1 MNPIAMN
8 HRQPRLTTLMVTLGF
23 SLLLVTGC
31 DAQKPAADAASS
43 VTEGKPY
50 SEPALVLKVIDQ
62 ETKLPVVG
70 ALVYGHYAT
79 STGTLAGGTRLGEFV
94 KSFEAVTDANGN
106 ATLEAWTTGERKV
119 QGLPNG
125 KFPVVAVYKPGYDLE
140 TQSLNSI
147 REFRSRT
154 NVSGGGKA
162 EATEATV
169 DWTKYPFEL
178 RPLKTEKERYDALS
192 NAGTPMM
199 MVGECGWEAYAGI
212 LLAQHVEWKDFLKR
226 NVPAQGLDARGYK
239 QSNYSHPNRDW
250 MLSGTSALDR
260 IIDKYPAEDSAQ
272 RCMDPTKL
280 TVKKKL

>member
-8 HRQPRLTTLMVTLGF
+8 HRQPRLTTLMLTLGV

-31 DAQKPAADAASS
+31 EAQKPVTNATIS

-62 ETKLPVVG
+62 ETKLPVAG
-70 ALVYGHYAT
+70 ALIYGHYAT

-94 KSFEAVTDANGN
+94 KSFEAITDANGN
-106 ATLEAWTTGERKV
+106 VTLEAWTTGERKV
-119 QGLPNG
+119 QGLPSG
-125 KFPVVAVYKPGYDLE
+125 KFPVIAVYKPGYDLE

-162 EATEATV
+162 VTTDATV

-192 NAGTPMM
+192 NAGYPMM
-199 MVGECGWEAYAGI
+199 MVGECG
-212 LLAQHVEWKDFLKR
+212 
-226 NVPAQGLDARGYK
+226 
-239 QSNYSHPNRDW
+239 
-250 MLSGTSALDR
+250 
-260 IIDKYPAEDSAQ
+260 
-272 RCMDPTKL
+272 
-280 TVKKKL
+280 